1 MANSPPEELYKVIMS
16 DKRGSD
22 NSLERGLDYEDIMS
36 KTGRSSQNRRE
47 EAQEE
52 KKKKEED
59 ERQEAMKGLML
70 QAGRSSRSKRDAAR
84 K

>member
-1 MANSPPEELYKVIMS
+1 MVNSSLEELYKVIMS

-22 NSLERGLDYEDIMS
+22 NSLERELEYEDIVS
-36 KTGRSSQNRRE
+36 KTGKSSQNRRE

-52 KKKKEED
+52 KKKKDED

-70 QAGRSSRSKRDAAR
+70 QAGRNSKNKRDAA
-84 K
+84 KK